1 MNYLCQSPTLIESEM
16 KMGKKKL
23 TCLDFFCGCGGLSKG
38 FEQAGYRVL
47 AGIDFEQ
54 SALNTF
60 ELNHNGAKGL
70 CLDLFNQDESFA
82 KIDECIKGEN
92 VDVII
97 GGPPCQGFSLT
108 GPRNFNDKRNQL
120 YLSVIEAVRR
130 YAPRAFMIE
139 NVPGMATLYKGAVK
153 DEILRRFSEM
163 GYDVSCQILCAADY
177 GVPQIRKR
185 LFFVGIR
192 DAGKKFEFPRPILDS
207 SHYITC
213 KEAISDLPSLE
224 YDLGGEELEYENE
237 PSTDFQKAMRSDCL
251 VLHNHTAVAHKDFVK
266 KVIALVPDGGNY
278 KDLPPGVG
286 DSRKFNMA
294 WTRYASDKPSR
305 TIDTGHRNNFHY
317 KWNRCP
323 TVRESARLQSF
334 PDDFIFTGTKTQQNR
349 QVGNAVPV
357 LLAQAVANAIK
368 ASLK

>member
-1 MNYLCQSPTLIESEM
+1 MA
-16 KMGKKKL
+16 KKL

-38 FEQAGYRVL
+38 FEQAGYKIL
-47 AGIDFEQ
+47 AGIDFDQ

-60 ELNHNGAKGL
+60 ELNHKGAKGL
-70 CLDLFNQDESFA
+70 RLDLFKRDEAFA
-82 KIDECIKGEN
+82 EIDACINGKK

-120 YLSVIEAVRR
+120 YLSVIEAVKR
-130 YAPRAFMIE
+130 YCPRAFMIE
-139 NVPGMATLYKGAVK
+139 NVPGMATLYKGAIK
-153 DEILRRFSEM
+153 DEILRRFREL
-163 GYDVSCQILCAADY
+163 GYDVSCKILCAADY

-185 LFFVGIR
+185 LIFVGISDSCR
-192 DAGKKFEFPRPILDS
+192 AFEFPKPLFDPE
-207 SHYITC
+207 HYITC
-213 KEAISDLPSLE
+213 EQAISDLPSLE
-224 YDLGGEELEYENE
+224 NELGAEESDYESD
-237 PSTDFQKAMRSDCL
+237 PQTPFQREMRGKCS
-251 VLHNHTAVAHKDFVK
+251 VLHNHTAIAHKDFVK
-266 KVIALVPDGGNY
+266 EVISLVPDGGNY

-294 WTRYASDKPSR
+294 WTRYASNKPSR

-334 PDDFIFTGTKTQQNR
+334 PDDFVFTGNKTQQNR

-357 LLAQAVANAIK
+357 LLARAVANAIK
-368 ASLK
+368 AALK